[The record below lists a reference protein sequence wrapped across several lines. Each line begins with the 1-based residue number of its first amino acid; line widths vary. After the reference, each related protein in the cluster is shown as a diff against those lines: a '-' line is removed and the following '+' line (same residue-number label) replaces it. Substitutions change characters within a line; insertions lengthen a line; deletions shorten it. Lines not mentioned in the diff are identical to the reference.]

1 MTTQPLDLL
10 PLADQLEAFIQE
22 SIPNASRVSKY
33 GGTLFTLKP
42 ELKEGQFCGVFIYA
56 AHVQVSISHGMQLD
70 DPKKLLQ
77 GTGKTRRH
85 INFKSINEVDFDALK
100 YLLIQASEFQ

>member
-1 MTTQPLDLL
+1 MATDTLDLL

-22 SIPNASRVSKY
+22 AFPDASRVSKY
-33 GGTLFTLKP
+33 GGTLFTLRP

-56 AHVQVSISHGMQLD
+56 AHVQVAIGHGPELH

-85 INFKSINEVDFDALK
+85 INFKSIDEVDFDYLK
-100 YLLIQASEFQ
+100 TLLIQASKL

>member
-1 MTTQPLDLL
+1 MSTETLDLL
-10 PLADQLEAFIQE
+10 PLADQLEAFIQD
-22 SIPNASRVSKY
+22 SIPGASRVSKY

-85 INFKSINEVDFDALK
+85 INFKSIDEVDFEGLK
-100 YLLIQASEFQ
+100 HLLMQAAAF